1 MSKKRPSDEPV
12 YLISVAARLC
22 GLHPQTLRLYER
34 LGLIQP
40 HRVGNS
46 KRLYSEADI
55 ARLRRIQHLTQHLGV
70 NLAGVEVILRLLER
84 MEQMN
89 QEMEQLVEQMNM
101 RILQLIRDY
110 QLPVNPEQ
118 FLIRFERYE
127 SETSNPNCRFPPQV
141 GGTKRWFPLRSRGN
155 TGGGSQHNSDSGSP
169 CLQGEPTGGV
179 VSGTRARQK
188 RLKRSARSWSP
199 CWNPIP

>member
-55 ARLRRIQHLTQHLGV
+55 ARLRRIQHLTQHLGL

-101 RILQLIRDY
+101 RILQIIREF
-110 QLPVNPEQ
+110 QLPVDPEQ

-127 SETSNPNCRFPPQV
+127 SET
-141 GGTKRWFPLRSRGN
+141 
-155 TGGGSQHNSDSGSP
+155 
-169 CLQGEPTGGV
+169 E
-179 VSGTRARQK
+179 
-188 RLKRSARSWSP
+188 
-199 CWNPIP
+199 

>member
-1 MSKKRPSDEPV
+1 MRKQTPSEEPV
-12 YLISVAARLC
+12 YLIGVAARMC

-70 NLAGVEVILRLLER
+70 NLAGVEVILRLLDR
-84 MEQMN
+84 MERMN
-89 QEMEQLVEQMNM
+89 QEMEQLVELMNA
-101 RILQLIRDY
+101 RIRQLI
-110 QLPVNPEQ
+110 QEHNLPVDIEQ

-127 SETSNPNCRFPPQV
+127 SEA
-141 GGTKRWFPLRSRGN
+141 
-155 TGGGSQHNSDSGSP
+155 
-169 CLQGEPTGGV
+169 E
-179 VSGTRARQK
+179 
-188 RLKRSARSWSP
+188 
-199 CWNPIP
+199 

>member
-1 MSKKRPSDEPV
+1 MSKGRPSDEPV
-12 YLISVAARLC
+12 YLISVAARMC

-34 LGLIQP
+34 LGLIHP

-84 MEQMN
+84 MERMN
-89 QEMEQLVEQMNM
+89 EEMEQLVERMNA
-101 RILQLIRDY
+101 RIVQLIREY
-110 QLPVNPEQ
+110 QLPVDPEQ

-127 SETSNPNCRFPPQV
+127 ET
-141 GGTKRWFPLRSRGN
+141 
-155 TGGGSQHNSDSGSP
+155 
-169 CLQGEPTGGV
+169 E
-179 VSGTRARQK
+179 
-188 RLKRSARSWSP
+188 
-199 CWNPIP
+199 

>member
-89 QEMEQLVEQMNM
+89 HEMEQLVEQMNT
-101 RILQLIRDY
+101 RILQLIREF
-110 QLPVNPEQ
+110 QLPVNPEL

-127 SETSNPNCRFPPQV
+127 SET
-141 GGTKRWFPLRSRGN
+141 
-155 TGGGSQHNSDSGSP
+155 
-169 CLQGEPTGGV
+169 E
-179 VSGTRARQK
+179 
-188 RLKRSARSWSP
+188 
-199 CWNPIP
+199 